1 MKSILLIGL
10 GRFGRHIAMKLD
22 ELHHQVMAVDTDE
35 KRVEAVLPYV
45 TNAQIGDATDEEFL
59 SSLGVR
65 NFDVCIVA
73 IGDNFQSSLE
83 TTSLLKELGAGYVV
97 SRAAIRY
104 SADHIFDYVELDE
117 EHAIFEVAVPE
128 GWAEKTIGQLNVRR
142 KYNINIMALKHDGK
156 MKLNISPDTVLPAED
171 TMLVLGN
178 IRDIQR
184 CFHI

>member
-1 MKSILLIGL
+1 MWYPAARDVQAKFLLRNG
-10 GRFGRHIAMKLD
+10 AD
-22 ELHHQVMAVDTDE
+22 EVVYPE
-35 KRVEAVLPYV
+35 KQLAAW
-45 TNAQIGDATDEEFL
+45 T
-59 SSLGVR
+59 
-65 NFDVCIVA
+65 
-73 IGDNFQSSLE
+73 
-83 TTSLLKELGAGYVV
+83 
-97 SRAAIRY
+97 AIRY

-178 IRDIQR
+178 IRVPKVFPHLKERSDPYEGSDPLCLVLASFYGSWRFMGKADVFFDSLEFPDQDDI
-184 CFHI
+184 

>member
-1 MKSILLIGL
+1 MERTRWCIQKNSW
-10 GRFGRHIAMKLD
+10 
-22 ELHHQVMAVDTDE
+22 
-35 KRVEAVLPYV
+35 LPGPPSV
-45 TNAQIGDATDEEFL
+45 TAQ
-59 SSLGVR
+59 
-65 NFDVCIVA
+65 
-73 IGDNFQSSLE
+73 
-83 TTSLLKELGAGYVV
+83 TTF
-97 SRAAIRY
+97 
-104 SADHIFDYVELDE
+104 FDYVELDE

>member
-1 MKSILLIGL
+1 M
-10 GRFGRHIAMKLD
+10 
-22 ELHHQVMAVDTDE
+22 
-35 KRVEAVLPYV
+35 
-45 TNAQIGDATDEEFL
+45 
-59 SSLGVR
+59 
-65 NFDVCIVA
+65 
-73 IGDNFQSSLE
+73 
-83 TTSLLKELGAGYVV
+83 
-97 SRAAIRY
+97 
-104 SADHIFDYVELDE
+104 ELDE

-142 KYNINIMALKHDGK
+142 KYNINIMAMKHDGK